1 MIIEVLTCANSALS
15 PMTTHAASETADYIA
30 RQSKE
35 ERRRMQASYALG
47 LGAMG
52 VDELYRI
59 VEQCSNAN
67 WDGYGAMPVT
77 RETFIQACNFMEA
90 LPLGTTAPSV
100 GAEPDGHLTL
110 EWYRSSRRILSVSI
124 SPEGELHYAALL
136 GHRKIYGTEPF
147 WGEVP
152 RIILDIIHLVEPNE

>member
-1 MIIEVLTCANSALS
+1 MIIEV
-15 PMTTHAASETADYIA
+15 
-30 RQSKE
+30 
-35 ERRRMQASYALG
+35 
-47 LGAMG
+47 
-52 VDELYRI
+52 VDDLYKT
-59 VEQCSNAN
+59 VEQCSSAN
-67 WDGYGAMPVT
+67 WDGYGATPVT
-77 RETFIQACNFMEA
+77 RETFMQACIFLEA

-147 WGEVP
+147 CGEVP
-152 RIILDIIHLVEPNE
+152 GIILDIIGQVGSLAKELREKN

>member
-1 MIIEVLTCANSALS
+1 MIIEMVTCANFALS
-15 PMTTHAASETADYIA
+15 PLTTHAASETANYISS
-30 RQSKE
+30 QSKE
-35 ERRRMQASYALG
+35 EWRRMQETNSLG
-47 LGAMG
+47 LGTMG
-52 VDELYRI
+52 VDELYKI
-59 VEQCSNAN
+59 VEQCNTAN
-67 WDGYGAMPVT
+67 WDGYGAAPVA
-77 RETFIQACNFMEA
+77 RETFMHAYNFMEA

-110 EWYRSSRRILSVSI
+110 ECYRSPRRTLSVSI

-152 RIILDIIHLVEPNE
+152 DIIMNIIRQVWSL